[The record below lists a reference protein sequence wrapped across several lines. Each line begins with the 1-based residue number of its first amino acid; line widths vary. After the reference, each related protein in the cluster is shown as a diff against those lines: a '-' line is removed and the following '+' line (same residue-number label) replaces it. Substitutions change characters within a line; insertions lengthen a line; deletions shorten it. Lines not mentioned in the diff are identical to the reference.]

1 MNGIGCAAIL
11 ISSLSFTAFL
21 IGGNTSTSAFVYGA
35 MSLTDKI
42 ANGIA
47 VVISKFSFT
56 RVEWSFQPFS
66 SSKRRS
72 VRLRLRRLR
81 HIFPRGPDNWRV
93 CNLRLCEYRRRRA
106 LLALRP
112 AASATDWIRAHRR
125 LIFHPCVFLRSSAD
139 GYVTFFKLIFKHI
152 CCTM

>member
-47 VVISKFSFT
+47 VVISKYILILIST
-56 RVEWSFQPFS
+56 
-66 SSKRRS
+66 
-72 VRLRLRRLR
+72 
-81 HIFPRGPDNWRV
+81 
-93 CNLRLCEYRRRRA
+93 
-106 LLALRP
+106 
-112 AASATDWIRAHRR
+112 SA
-125 LIFHPCVFLRSSAD
+125 
-139 GYVTFFKLIFKHI
+139 
-152 CCTM
+152 